1 MRRTDRRLQNEQG
14 MALALVLFALVIIGL
29 LVAST
34 FLGGLLEQQS
44 GRSLLLTSQAREAA
58 EGELWNVVSTADPA
72 SLLSLP
78 VLGEPLQLA
87 ATSAT
92 AGLSIEKRVARLA
105 DNLFLVLIRATRQ
118 DAAGG
123 PLAVRSL
130 GLLATLA
137 TDSISGAQML
147 LPIPRRPWLQLY

>member
-1 MRRTDRRLQNEQG
+1 MPPTERWLRDERG

-29 LVAST
+29 MVAST

-44 GRSLLLTSQAREAA
+44 GRSLLLTTQAREAA
-58 EGELWNVVSTADPA
+58 EGELWNVVSNVGPA
-72 SLLSLP
+72 SLHTLP
-78 VLGEPLQLA
+78 VLGEPLQLP

-92 AGLSIEKRVARLA
+92 PGLSIEKRVARLA
-105 DNLFLVLIRATRQ
+105 DNLFLVLIHATRQ

-130 GLLATLA
+130 GLLTTLA

-147 LPIPRRPWLQLY
+147 LPITRRSWLQLY